1 MSKTKVDDPA
11 MKDIEKLYRR
21 LFLPGSEECVKIDV
35 KVRAEIFKKIMED
48 VDRLQEEQRQFQ
60 SWTQK
65 YRMIDRAIRQRLLKE
80 VQVIIDDYTIA
91 KQTDQVPRWE
101 SMYGDIEHYKAVF
114 YRIRMDRGYEKKRKA
129 SEMPT
134 EGFKIVKGEWEKV
147 EYIKLR

>member
-1 MSKTKVDDPA
+1 MSKNKE
-11 MKDIEKLYRR
+11 KDISMNDIERLYGKLFR
-21 LFLPGSEECVKIDV
+21 PTEEEGVAIDA

-48 VDRLQEEQRQFQ
+48 VDRLQEEQRNVQ

-65 YRMIDRAIRQRLLKE
+65 YRIIDRAIRQRLLKE

-91 KQTDQVPRWE
+91 KQMDQLPRWE
-101 SMYGDIEHYKAVF
+101 SMYGDVEHYKEVF
-114 YRIRMDRGYEKKRKA
+114 YRVRMDSGYDRKRKP
-129 SEMPT
+129 SETPP

>member
-1 MSKTKVDDPA
+1 
-11 MKDIEKLYRR
+11 MKDIETLYGR
-21 LFLPGSEECVKIDV
+21 LIRPAGEDGMSIDV
-35 KVRAEIFKKIMED
+35 KIRAEIFKKIMEE
-48 VDRLQEEQRQFQ
+48 VDRLQEAQRQCE

-91 KQTDQVPRWE
+91 KQTQQLLRWE
-101 SMYGDIEHYKAVF
+101 RMYGELAHYKEVF
-114 YRIRMDRGYEKKRKA
+114 YRIRMDRGYERKRKA
-129 SEMPT
+129 SEMPS